1 MSSSIQDTHA
11 GGVVRVQYPA
21 GSWGSVPHDLLKD
34 KRLSLDTRGL
44 AAWLA
49 TRPPGWQISISFLR
63 REHDLGEERWQRMAR
78 EMERAGYL
86 TRGKKPGG
94 EVTKNGRTYT
104 QTWVWEIVFQSVP
117 PVPGLP
123 GPGSPEHGKP
133 GHKNKKDQTK
143 KQTRTGLAADPVDN
157 SAPELKTPTAE
168 LDLIRSGL
176 GLSKGQLGKL
186 AAICKAQ
193 KCKLQDVHG
202 AIAPY
207 LQAKG
212 LNGQQAFLYCKRC
225 ILENPGRDWAYE
237 ARRRAAEAEGVS
249 TREAEKRGRAE
260 LLRRLSSSGTEG
272 IELPLGKGRI
282 TQAEEDPLFVYH
294 HAPDADGSPRLV
306 TLADVLSNFPSLFA
320 QS

>member
-1 MSSSIQDTHA
+1 MSSPIQDTHA

-157 SAPELKTPTAE
+157 SDPESQRPNALESIRLK
-168 LDLIRSGL
+168 L
-176 GLSKGQLGKL
+176 GMSKGQLGRL
-186 AAICKAQ
+186 AAICKTQ

-202 AIAPY
+202 AVAPY

-212 LNGQQAFLYCKRC
+212 LKGQQAFLYSKKCL
-225 ILENPGRDWAYE
+225 LENPDRDWAYE
-237 ARRRAAEAEGVS
+237 ARRGAGEAEDSAMRAAEKA
-249 TREAEKRGRAE
+249 ARAE
-260 LLRRLSSSGTEG
+260 LLQRLHTAGAAG
-272 IELPLGKGRI
+272 IELPHGKGRI
-282 TQAEEDPLFVYH
+282 TQAEDPVFVYYH
-294 HAPDADGSPRLV
+294 GLDGSPRLR
-306 TLADVLSNFPSLFA
+306 TLSDVLANFPSLFA
-320 QS
+320 QR